1 MLYVLDVDGDKNCT
15 VAPGVK
21 DTHTTSI
28 NFNNMMCIFVS
39 SFAFLISSAFPPHF
53 LFPPMHYLSTSR
65 YVAICG
71 HGNAHRYIIVNQS
84 VQTLGVRS
92 ITGYSGISFILDSFD
107 VGVRYRFMHRRTAIL
122 YHTQGNGANELCV
135 VRIPSRITRNEVPP
149 PRNMHTRYS
158 IRYRSCPAW
167 HARCFCADTERKKS
181 TYVVNIV
188 VVYDN
193 IISFSKFVY

>member
-122 YHTQGNGANELCV
+122 YHTQGNGANELWHT
-135 VRIPSRITRNEVPP
+135 IAYQLQPNNTRNIS
-149 PRNMHTRYS
+149 MLCTRHN
-158 IRYRSCPAW
+158 RQN
-167 HARCFCADTERKKS
+167 ERKEKKRKQRNVCAQGAERDVCI
-181 TYVVNIV
+181 T
-188 VVYDN
+188 D
-193 IISFSKFVY
+193 